1 MSAAVKIMK
10 ALLPYAT
17 QIQLLSQGMHFQY
30 KLSGARHFPPEGM
43 AKVFPQFLLYKEK
56 ENKCRSSLLAKT
68 GPKNHRTEESA
79 PLIPYNLIQII
90 TSHNCMLR

>member
-30 KLSGARHFPPEGM
+30 KLSGACHFSPRRDGKISENWT
-43 AKVFPQFLLYKEK
+43 KKPQD
-56 ENKCRSSLLAKT
+56 
-68 GPKNHRTEESA
+68 
-79 PLIPYNLIQII
+79 
-90 TSHNCMLR
+90 